1 MKTEEVKK
9 TDAQKA
15 LEEKDAKWED
25 VHGINRHEHN
35 RLLLAG
41 YHDDYD
47 SNEEWYR
54 VMKINE
60 AIRTKEKEM
69 EEEKNEQKN

>member
-1 MKTEEVKK
+1 MNNLDVKK
-9 TDAQKA
+9 MQEKNNAQKA
-15 LEEKDAKWED
+15 QEEKEAKWEA

-60 AIRTKEKEM
+60 AIKTKEKEM
-69 EEEKNEQKN
+69 GEEE